1 MTETVS
7 RKAEAAPPTG
17 TATLWNLSVI
27 CLLAW
32 IIPGSGHILL
42 RCSRRALAFFIAVL
56 VLFFGG
62 LALGS
67 KLYQYEAQQPLSLFA
82 MFAQVG
88 AGLPYFIARFIA
100 SYAKVHT
107 GSAFY
112 SFAEGFQ
119 FGNGYIERVTFEY
132 GNTFTIVAGL
142 LNFLIILD
150 AYDIAVGRKK
160 G

>member
-1 MTETVS
+1 MTESAT
-7 RKAEAAPPTG
+7 RKAEVASTPVT
-17 TATLWNLSVI
+17 TLWTLSVI

-32 IIPGSGHILL
+32 IIPGAGHLL
-42 RCSRRALAFFIAVL
+42 LKKRRRSLAFFMAVL
-56 VLFFGG
+56 LLFFGG

-88 AGLPYFIARFIA
+88 SGLPYFIARFIA
-100 SYAKVHT
+100 SYAKVHPA
-107 GSAFY
+107 SAFY
-112 SFAEGFQ
+112 TFAEGFQ
-119 FGNGYIERVTFEY
+119 FGNGFIERVTFEY

>member
-1 MTETVS
+1 MSESAS
-7 RKAEAAPPTG
+7 RKAEIASSPA
-17 TATLWNLSVI
+17 LWNLSVI
-27 CLLAW
+27 CLLSW
-32 IIPGSGHILL
+32 IIPGAGHLILK
-42 RCSRRALAFFIAVL
+42 RPRRAVAFFVAVL
-56 VLFFGG
+56 CLFFGG

-67 KLYQYEAQQPLSLFA
+67 KLYQYEAQQPLTLFA
-82 MFAQVG
+82 MFAQIG
-88 AGLPYFIARFIA
+88 SGLPYFIARFIA
-100 SYAKVHT
+100 SYAKVHPAST
-107 GSAFY
+107 FY

-160 G
+160 S